1 MMVVRKFDFKKD
13 WHLVEPYL
21 DNPEVLES
29 LDEGMLRFS
38 KQHGWSDLHLWDRE
52 DGKGPWEYTKSDS
65 HVNYACV
72 RANESPDSDR
82 LNEKYTKIIEKMDVN
97 LDELNMVP
105 LEFLDLQWDNPK
117 FKKLVESY
125 NKEFERI
132 ENKYLPKENTYKWYQ
147 CFSACFYLAEW
158 QETLARKVYPKYNWH
173 TYQKHKENAT

>member
-1 MMVVRKFDFKKD
+1 M
-13 WHLVEPYL
+13 
-21 DNPEVLES
+21 
-29 LDEGMLRFS
+29 G
-38 KQHGWSDLHLWDRE
+38 
-52 DGKGPWEYTKSDS
+52 
-65 HVNYACV
+65 
-72 RANESPDSDR
+72 
-82 LNEKYTKIIEKMDVN
+82 VN

-173 TYQKHKENAT
+173 TYQKHKENASEWDAGHSTTIGKCPNGNILIFDILCFKSTSIEKILEAACVDLRKLQ